1 MTATFD
7 PKANM
12 VFCRKYKQDLPKMPN
27 PPFPNKKGE
36 EIQNTVSKK
45 AWDEWLELQT
55 MLINENHL
63 SMINPEAKQFINEQR
78 EKFLDNEEYE
88 RPQGWTPESEK

>member
-27 PPFPNKKGE
+27 PPFPNKKGR
-36 EIQNTVSKK
+36 ILNTQCLKR
-45 AWDEWLELQT
+45 LG
-55 MLINENHL
+55 MN
-63 SMINPEAKQFINEQR
+63 
-78 EKFLDNEEYE
+78 
-88 RPQGWTPESEK
+88 G

>member
-36 EIQNTVSKK
+36 ELQNTVSKK

-63 SMINPEAKQFINEQR
+63 SMINPEAKKFISEQR
-78 EKFLDNEEYE
+78 EKCLVNEDYE
-88 RPQGWTPESEK
+88 RAQVWTPES

>member
-12 VFCRKYKQDLPKMPN
+12 VFCRKYQQDLPKMPN

-36 EIQNTVSKK
+36 ELQNTVSKK

-63 SMINPEAKQFINEQR
+63 SMINPEAKKFITEQR
-78 EKFLDNEEYE
+78 EKFFDNADYE
-88 RPQGWTPESEK
+88 RPQGWTPEGDK